1 MGNFLTHNSLNKE
14 DYFIIFNKTSGSG
27 KCQARAESLARQLD
41 GATISEVR
49 DIEPDHFL
57 QHRFNIVFGGDGT
70 ISSIASS
77 FMDREPNPKLIL
89 AGGGSENHLHKVLTQ
104 KNAVV
109 RMSDFQAP
117 DSLEG
122 KLFSHYPGEVE
133 GKGIFLIN
141 LGIGKIETG
150 WAQRLE
156 IMRTKFPAFI
166 CSYLSYFK
174 TLADLYPNDL
184 TFKMALVDSRTGPL
198 KIPNAENVGP
208 RKLLT
213 IEIEGNPAVK
223 VVKAIAAGCFWRL
236 GIEMPEGI
244 FRTELVDDVTLQAEE
259 TGNRIT
265 IDGEIVPFEG
275 NLNVRR
281 ARKPFLVAALVN

>member
-1 MGNFLTHNSLNKE
+1 MNKE
-14 DYFIIFNKTSGSG
+14 DYFIIYNKTSGSG
-27 KCQARAESLARQLD
+27 KCRARAESLGRQLG
-41 GATISEVR
+41 GATVSEVR
-49 DIEPDHFL
+49 DTEPGHFL
-57 QHRFNIVFGGDGT
+57 SHRFNIVYGGDGT
-70 ISSIASS
+70 VSSIATD
-77 FMDREPNPKLIL
+77 FLGREPRPKLIL

-104 KNAVV
+104 KNAIV
-109 RMSDFQAP
+109 RMPDLYTP
-117 DSLEG
+117 DSLER
-122 KLFSHYPGEVE
+122 KLFSHYPGVVE

-166 CSYLSYFK
+166 CSYLSYFR
-174 TLADLYPNDL
+174 TLTDLYPNDL

-198 KIPNAENVGP
+198 KIPVIEKVGP

-213 IEIEGNPAVK
+213 IEIEGSPAVK

-236 GIEMPEGI
+236 GIEMPRGL
-244 FRTELVDDVTLQAEE
+244 FRTELVDEVALQSEE

-265 IDGEIVPFEG
+265 IDGETVSFKG
-275 NLNVRR
+275 KLKVRR